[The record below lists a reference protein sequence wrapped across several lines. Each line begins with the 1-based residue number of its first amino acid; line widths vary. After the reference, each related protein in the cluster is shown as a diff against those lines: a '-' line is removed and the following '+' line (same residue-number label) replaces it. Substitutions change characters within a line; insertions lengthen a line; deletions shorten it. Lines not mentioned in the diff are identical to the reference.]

1 MIRLVNDHAGITRQP
16 DQISNEPDL
25 RVFSECQFGPLQG
38 GEQNKCAIT
47 LSLFSEKRVLWI
59 DSSGKEVKMDEPIMQ
74 ELRQLEVET
83 FEVEDLAETEQIA
96 GSLSTSTTSSTT
108 SCTSCGS

>member
-1 MIRLVNDHAGITRQP
+1 
-16 DQISNEPDL
+16 
-25 RVFSECQFGPLQG
+25 
-38 GEQNKCAIT
+38 
-47 LSLFSEKRVLWI
+47 
-59 DSSGKEVKMDEPIMQ
+59 MDEPIMQ